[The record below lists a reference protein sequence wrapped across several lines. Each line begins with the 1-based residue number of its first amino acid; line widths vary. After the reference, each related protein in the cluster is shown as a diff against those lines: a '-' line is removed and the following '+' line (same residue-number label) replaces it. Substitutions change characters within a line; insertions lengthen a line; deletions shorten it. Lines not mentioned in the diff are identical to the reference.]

1 MPEAAGAPAKTARRA
16 ARERLGEGMG
26 SKDTSSRPGGQAA
39 REGRAAEAGLDTILR
54 RLSVA
59 SDYWLVTDEFAFL
72 EGFLDPIEGYALLL
86 LAQYGPGVGTVVEIG
101 SFAGRSTAYLAR
113 GAKRGRREK
122 VVSVDHFLGSAE
134 HQAGAANES
143 SFVVGGTLYETFQNN
158 LARAG
163 VWDWVHAL
171 GQGSAEAVAGWSH
184 PIRLLFIDG
193 DHDYGPS
200 RFDFESWSPF
210 LVPQGLA
217 VFHDV
222 GIFPGVTRYYEE
234 LLAGSDYQEIL
245 SVGTL
250 RAVARAQA
258 S

>member
-1 MPEAAGAPAKTARRA
+1 MTSDAKT
-16 ARERLGEGMG
+16 
-26 SKDTSSRPGGQAA
+26 
-39 REGRAAEAGLDTILR
+39 GRAAGPAGREGGVSPASGLEAIAG
-54 RLSVA
+54 RLAVA
-59 SDYWLVTDEFAFL
+59 SDYWLVTDEFAAI

-86 LAQYGPGVGTVVEIG
+86 LAQYGPGVGTIVEIG

-122 VVSVDHFLGSAE
+122 VVAVDHFQGSSE
-134 HQAGAANES
+134 HQQGGQNES
-143 SFVVGGTLYETFQNN
+143 SLVLDGRLYDVFEAN
-158 LARAG
+158 LTRAKG
-163 VWDWVHAL
+163 LDWVHAL
-171 GQGSAEAVAGWSH
+171 RLGSAEAVVTWSH

-193 DHDYGPS
+193 DHAYGPS
-200 RFDFESWSPF
+200 RFDFEAWSRF

-217 VFHDV
+217 VFHDI

-234 LLAGSDYQEIL
+234 LLGAGEYVEAL

-250 RAVARAQA
+250 RAVTRGQA